1 MSDNLGTR
9 MKEQYENRVRYAL
22 PSRTYTLIRVDGKA
36 FHTFT
41 KRCKKPY
48 DEGLVAALDYAGRV
62 LCIEAQG
69 IEMAYLQ
76 SDELSFLLTD
86 FASEKTEAWFD
97 GNIQK
102 ICSVAASVVT
112 AAFNHHYQSSEA
124 RFDARV
130 WTIPDPTEVEN
141 YFIWRQ
147 QDATRNSI
155 SMLAQHHFSHRE
167 LQGKSGPEMQE
178 MLHSERGIN
187 WNDQPSAFKRGRTII
202 KDRDLTTGRDGW
214 EVEPDIP
221 IFTAPEGREWLRR
234 RIPRYA

>member
-22 PSRTYTLIRVDGKA
+22 PRRTYTLIRVDGKA

-41 KRCKKPY
+41 KGCQRPY
-48 DEGLVAALDYAGRV
+48 DESLVAAFNVAGLT
-62 LCIEAQG
+62 LCAAAQG
-69 IEMAYLQ
+69 VEMAYLQ

-86 FASEKTEAWFD
+86 FASDKTEAWFD
-97 GNIQK
+97 GNVQK
-102 ICSVAASVVT
+102 ITSIAASVVT
-112 AAFNHHYQSSEA
+112 AAFNRYWKERHFADHQLA
-124 RFDARV
+124 FFDARV

-178 MLHSERGIN
+178 LLHSERGIN

-202 KDRDLTTGRDGW
+202 HDDNGW

-221 IFTAPEGREWLRR
+221 IFTTPEGREWLRR